1 VESTP
6 DKGTLFIIWLPLEQ
20 RNENADHTHR
30 R

>member
-6 DKGTLFIIWLPLEQ
+6 DKGTLFTIWLPLEQ
-20 RNENADHTHR
+20 RNEDADHINR